1 MRLWGVELRRLFA
14 RRFTK
19 LALLL
24 IVGTV
29 VAMVVTAGYGSEKT
43 TAADLSRAEHAA
55 SQERA
60 NQRARCEAA
69 NGTAAPGRSAT
80 PAPAGGPAPATSLDS
95 PFPGEFDGI
104 DCASINYPVAA
115 DMMDHRTFSFRNEIA
130 GRAAFLA
137 VLLALA
143 GYLVGASFVG
153 AEWQH
158 GTMAGLLLW
167 EPRRVKVYTA
177 KLFGLLT
184 GLLLV
189 GVVTYAVAFAAH
201 WVVAD
206 LVGDPGGVGRGFQE
220 SLGLTVARGLALSL
234 VIAACGFAIAYA
246 VRLSA
251 AALGVAI
258 AYIIG
263 AEVGLRAFSQ
273 ESQRW
278 LLTENITAWLNRG
291 TKIYLS
297 HCDSHG
303 TCTEKILDVSM
314 WQGGAYV
321 GGLALVLVVVAAI
334 VFARRDVT

>member
-1 MRLWGVELRRLFA
+1 
-14 RRFTK
+14 
-19 LALLL
+19 
-24 IVGTV
+24 
-29 VAMVVTAGYGSEKT
+29 
-43 TAADLSRAEHAA
+43 
-55 SQERA
+55 
-60 NQRARCEAA
+60 
-69 NGTAAPGRSAT
+69 
-80 PAPAGGPAPATSLDS
+80 
-95 PFPGEFDGI
+95 
-104 DCASINYPVAA
+104 
-115 DMMDHRTFSFRNEIA
+115 MMGHRTFSLRNEIA
-130 GRAAFLA
+130 GRATFVA

-143 GYLVGASFVG
+143 GYLVGASYVG

-158 GTMAGLLLW
+158 GTMAALLLW

-177 KLFGLLT
+177 KLFALLT
-184 GLLLV
+184 GLLVV
-189 GVVTYAVAFAAH
+189 GVITYAVAFAAH

-206 LVGDPGGVGRGFQE
+206 LVGDPGGVGRGFQR
-220 SLGLTVARGLALSL
+220 SLGLAVARGLALSL
-234 VIAACGFAIAYA
+234 AVAACGFAIAYA

-258 AYIIG
+258 AYIVG

-291 TKIYLS
+291 TNIYLS
-297 HCDSHG
+297 NCDSQG
-303 TCTEKILDVSM
+303 TCTEKILHVSM